1 MIQILY
7 FLTDRTDDT
16 IIIMMIIIIKT
27 MADDDDDDDDKVI
40 QRQELCIRDQ
50 NEAFVAVFRERRRIA
65 VIPVKDVL

>member
-16 IIIMMIIIIKT
+16 IIIMIIIIKT
-27 MADDDDDDDDKVI
+27 MADDDDDDKVI

-50 NEAFVAVFRERRRIA
+50 NEAFVAVFRQRNRIA

>member
-27 MADDDDDDDDKVI
+27 MADDDDDDKVI

-50 NEAFVAVFRERRRIA
+50 NEAFVAVFRERSRIA
-65 VIPVKDVL
+65 VIPVKVVL